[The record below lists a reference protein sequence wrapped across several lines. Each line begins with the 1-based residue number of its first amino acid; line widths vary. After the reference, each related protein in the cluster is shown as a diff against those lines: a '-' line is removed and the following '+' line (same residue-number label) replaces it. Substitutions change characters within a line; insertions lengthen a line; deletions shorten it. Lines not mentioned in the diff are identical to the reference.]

1 MIQNQMIKQILA
13 TAVFVIIAAVMT
25 PGQALAGS
33 CDSLVATISVE
44 QTVTCYGG
52 SNGALSAEVSGGV
65 EPYQYLWNTGVPTSN
80 NEGLSAGIYSVSITD
95 ANECVTVAFY
105 TLAEPEQEVAELVV
119 GATGC
124 EATSG
129 SISVLP
135 SGENEPY
142 QFSLN
147 NSDLQSESNFDNL
160 AAGVYAVGIENGM
173 GCLSVQYAIVNAQ
186 ESLEVALELTESNS
200 CFGDCIAAAELT
212 IEGSGDF
219 EYEWYQIDEGGN
231 SVTIDQQGAL
241 ATGLCAGTYYAVVDE
256 TGGSDEP
263 LFWSEDFGSGCNQG
277 QNANGVVT
285 GNGTWTISNT
295 GTNETFANSFFISA
309 AEQIGDGNCG
319 TACGGDNNRTLH
331 VSNTEISVL
340 EIVIVPAD
348 GGAVYLADATTNVRA
363 ESPTIDCSGRS
374 DIELSFD
381 YIEGGQALVDNATLW
396 YFDGT
401 NWQQLDD
408 PEKTTCCGGPCNG
421 SNSGSYVSYSVEL
434 PASANDNP
442 DVKIGFQWTNNN
454 DGQGTDPSFA
464 VDNIELTGTSAGSV
478 SCSTYSSV
486 VMIDEPDPMEIF
498 LINFTNVSCN
508 GGDNGAIQVQGSGGT
523 SPYSYLWDID
533 STTSAIT
540 NLAPGEYTVTVT
552 DDNDCEISASYLITE
567 PSEPEVVAFTSEY
580 DNLTVQFTNMS
591 TSGSYLWDF
600 GDGNT
605 SDDINPV
612 HIYAGPGLYEVCL
625 TLFSDCG
632 DTENCQELNLVST
645 GINNESLTE
654 LVVYPNPA
662 SDQFSFAIS
671 DQEIYTLA
679 FYDVR
684 SRLQY
689 VTTLSG
695 QRAIDISQWAS
706 GIYFFV
712 LTNEDGAPVKYGKV
726 IVQD

>member
-1 MIQNQMIKQILA
+1 MIQNKMIEQILA
-13 TAVFVIIAAVMT
+13 ATVFVVAAAVLT
-25 PGQALAGS
+25 PNLALAGS
-33 CDSLVATISVE
+33 CDSLIATISVE

-65 EPYQYLWNTGVPTSN
+65 EPYQYLWNTGASTSN
-80 NEGLSAGIYSVSITD
+80 NEGLSAGIYSVNITD
-95 ANECVTVAFY
+95 ANECATVALY
-105 TLAEPEQEVAELVV
+105 SLTEPEQEIAELAV
-119 GATGC
+119 GVTGC
-124 EATSG
+124 EATNG
-129 SISVLP
+129 SILVIP

-147 NSDLQSESNFDNL
+147 NGDLQSESNFDNL
-160 AAGVYAVGIENGM
+160 AAGVYAVGIVNGS
-173 GCLSVQYAIVNAQ
+173 GCLSVQYGIVNTQ
-186 ESLEVALELTESNS
+186 ESLEVALDLTESNS
-200 CFGDCIAAAELT
+200 CFGDCVAAAELMVN
-212 IEGSGDF
+212 GAGDL
-219 EYEWYQIDEGGN
+219 EYEWYQIDEDGN
-231 SVTIDQQGAL
+231 SVFIDQQEAL
-241 ATGLCAGTYYAVVDE
+241 ASGLCAGTYYAVVEE

-277 QNANGVVT
+277 QIANGIET

-295 GTNETFANSFFISA
+295 GTNETLANSFFISA

-319 TACGGDNNRTLH
+319 AACGGDNNRTLH

-340 EIVIVPAD
+340 DIVIVPAD

-442 DVKIGFQWTNNN
+442 EVKIGFQWINNN

-464 VDNIELTGTSAGSV
+464 VDNLELIGTPEGSAG
-478 SCSTYSSV
+478 CSTISPIV
-486 VMIDEPDPMEIF
+486 EITEPAAMEVFVIKF
-498 LINFTNVSCN
+498 ANVSCN
-508 GGDNGAIQVQGSGGT
+508 GGDNGIIQVQGSGGT

-533 STTSAIT
+533 STSSVIT

-552 DDNDCEISASYLITE
+552 DDNGCEISSSYLITE
-567 PSEPEVVAFTSEY
+567 PSEPEVVGFTY
-580 DNLTVQFTNMS
+580 DDDNLTVQFTNTS

-605 SDDINPV
+605 SADINPIHV
-612 HIYAGPGLYEVCL
+612 YAGPGMHEVCL

-632 DTENCQELNLVST
+632 DIENCQEINLVTT
-645 GINNESLTE
+645 GINSTAFTDF
-654 LVVYPNPA
+654 VVFPNPA
-662 SDQFSFAIS
+662 SDQFNFEIA
-671 DQEIYTLA
+671 DQEIYTLT

-684 SRLQY
+684 SRLQFA
-689 VTTLSG
+689 TTLSG
-695 QRAIDISQWAS
+695 QRAIDISEWAS

-712 LTNEDGAPVKYGKV
+712 LRNENGAPVKNGKV